1 MRIKADFD
9 LCESNAICVGM
20 APDFFDL
27 DDNDYLVILQE
38 DIPADR
44 VEELRQVAANCPKSA
59 LSVVED

>member
-38 DIPADR
+38 DIPTDR
-44 VEELRQVAANCPKSA
+44 VEELRQVAANCPKSV

>member
-27 DDNDYLVILQE
+27 DDDDYLVILQE
-38 DIPADR
+38 EIPADR

-59 LSVVED
+59 LFVVED

>member
-20 APDFFDL
+20 ASDFFDL

-59 LSVVED
+59 LTVVED

>member
-27 DDNDYLVILQE
+27 DDDDYLVILQE
-38 DIPADR
+38 EIPADR

>member
-59 LSVVED
+59 LTVVED

>member
-1 MRIKADFD
+1 
-9 LCESNAICVGM
+9 M

-59 LSVVED
+59 LTVVED

>member
-44 VEELRQVAANCPKSA
+44 VEELRQVAANCPESA
-59 LSVVED
+59 LTVVED

>member
-20 APDFFDL
+20 APDIFDL

-44 VEELRQVAANCPKSA
+44 VEELRQVVASCPKSA
-59 LSVVED
+59 LSLDE